1 MAPTSDPIRERAVSG
16 RGGGRLGRRLSQGS
30 GDRRRSVWGERVC
43 AASAAGWGAKGK
55 KREDE
60 GEGIPGH

>member
-1 MAPTSDPIRERAVSG
+1 M
-16 RGGGRLGRRLSQGS
+16 GRRLSQGS